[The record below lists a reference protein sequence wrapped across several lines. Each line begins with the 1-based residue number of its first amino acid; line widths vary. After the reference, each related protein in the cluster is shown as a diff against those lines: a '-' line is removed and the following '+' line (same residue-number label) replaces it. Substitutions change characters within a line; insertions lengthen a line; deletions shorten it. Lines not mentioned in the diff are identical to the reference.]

1 MEYQRV
7 RNLLDNMS
15 DQASK
20 FRRKSWFEINYDSRG
35 KYNTDSQIKFKTL
48 VLKSSW
54 CDYSD
59 AYILAVS

>member
-48 VLKSSW
+48 VLKSS
-54 CDYSD
+54 
-59 AYILAVS
+59 

>member
-20 FRRKSWFEINYDSRG
+20 FRRKSWFEINCDSRG

-48 VLKSSW
+48 VLKSS
-54 CDYSD
+54 
-59 AYILAVS
+59 